1 MQVGSGARPA
11 AASLNTTRNEVV
23 LCQVCGTAN
32 PGDGEFC
39 RQCGTKL
46 LVVSGI
52 VEAELEP
59 TEEIIFQAQEELEE
73 HMLERITS
81 LEEKVRRLSQALASS
96 AQHLTQLEH
105 NLTVAHAGIQSLAG
119 LLEAQ
124 GIVTRTE
131 VVDGWERVADLE
143 LLSRDLSRRF
153 QAYGA
158 RILSQATHSGHASD
172 EFTRKLRA
180 VELALVGPETGEV
193 RELLTDLVRMA
204 PESDELWSFIGEAAF
219 QTGELETARIA
230 FRKVLELRG
239 PQFEAL
245 VYLGAVASDLGL
257 WQEAEDALEKARKM
271 APDTVLPHFTL
282 GALKVVLGEHGEA
295 IAHIER
301 SLAIEETSQS
311 WYLLGICHLE
321 MGKNG
326 SAIKALQRA
335 VELAPEFE
343 DALYQLGI
351 AYLRR
356 GWTKKALG
364 AFQQVL
370 KLDPQR
376 LQYQETV
383 RMLKGAPQ
391 EDLPPRAAQLVA
403 TAEAALDANQA
414 DTAHRLFVEAL
425 EQAPE
430 EPGLLASAALVAT
443 ISGHFREAVSFAH
456 TLLRDRPE
464 NSPYLAAAVVAV
476 FESIRLS
483 GKPRLARLIARRIHS
498 EKQGDELARAMTAYE
513 LALLEAEI
521 GEDLDRARSLAREA
535 LEIAPKELRRYPLSA
550 LGAIALK
557 RERYR
562 EATQYLEQSTRTDFE
577 PSLLRQLALARLG
590 SGDATG
596 AEAALNEADSRTD
609 EGINHEF
616 LGHLRRLGGLAN
628 LTRNHRPAQSNS
640 AGRRS

>member
-1 MQVGSGARPA
+1 M
-11 AASLNTTRNEVV
+11 

-32 PGDGEFC
+32 ASDVEFC

-52 VEAELEP
+52 IETDLEP
-59 TEEIIFQAQEELEE
+59 TEEIIYQAQEELEE

-81 LEEKVRRLSQALASS
+81 LEESVRKLSQALAASGRHI
-96 AQHLTQLEH
+96 AQLEH
-105 NLTVAHAGIQSLAG
+105 NLTVAHAGVQSLAG
-119 LLEAQ
+119 LLETQ

-153 QAYGA
+153 HTYSE
-158 RILSQATHSGHASD
+158 RILSQAAHSGHASD
-172 EFTRKLRA
+172 EFARKLRA

-239 PQFEAL
+239 PHYEAL

-257 WQEAEDALEKARKM
+257 WEEAEDALEQARHM
-271 APDTVLPHFTL
+271 APETVLPHFTL
-282 GALKVVLGEHGEA
+282 GALKVVLGEHEEA
-295 IAHIER
+295 VGHLEE

-311 WYLLGICHLE
+311 WYLLGICRLE
-321 MGKNG
+321 LGKNG
-326 SAIKALQRA
+326 RAIDAFKRA
-335 VELAPEFE
+335 VKLSPEFE
-343 DALYQLGI
+343 DAIYQLGI

-364 AFQQVL
+364 AFKQVL
-370 KLDPQR
+370 RLDPQR

-383 RMLKGAPQ
+383 WMLTGAPPNG
-391 EDLPPRAAQLVA
+391 LPPKAAHLVKI
-403 TAEAALDANQA
+403 AETALDNNESAR
-414 DTAHRLFVEAL
+414 AHGLFREAL
-425 EQAPE
+425 EQAPN

-443 ISGHFREAVSFAH
+443 ISGHFREAVSSAH
-456 TLLRDRPE
+456 TLLREGPE
-464 NSPYLAAAVVAV
+464 NSPYLAAGVVAV
-476 FESIRLS
+476 LESVRQS
-483 GKPRLARLIARRIHS
+483 GKPRMARRIARTFYGR
-498 EKQGDELARAMTAYE
+498 KQGDDVARAMTAYE
-513 LALLEAEI
+513 LALLELEI
-521 GEDLDRARSLAREA
+521 GEDLDGARDLAREA
-535 LEIAPKELRRYPLSA
+535 LEIAPKELRRFPLSA

-557 RERYR
+557 REKYR
-562 EATQYLEQSTRTDFE
+562 EATQYLEQSTRAGFE

-596 AEAALNEADSRTD
+596 AEEALQKADSSTV
-609 EGINHEF
+609 EGINHEL
-616 LGHLRRLGGLAN
+616 LGHLRRLGGLAD
-628 LTRNHRPAQSNS
+628 LTRNHRPAQSDR